1 MDEIQLRGLRVTGTH
16 GVLAE
21 EQDRAQPF
29 EVDVDLGVD
38 LSAAGASDALAD
50 TVDYG
55 AVASLVASIVGGD
68 RFALLEA
75 LASRLA
81 TAVLAVDDR
90 VVSVDVTVRKLRP
103 PVPVDLSF
111 AAVRVRRSR

>member
-21 EQDRAQPF
+21 EQARAQPF
-29 EVDVDLGVD
+29 EVDVDLSVD
-38 LSAAGASDALAD
+38 LAAAGASDALAD

-55 AVASLVASIVGGD
+55 AVATLVASIVGAE
-68 RFALLEA
+68 RFSLLEA

-81 TAVLAVDDR
+81 GAVLALDER
-90 VVSVDVTVRKLRP
+90 VASVDVTVRKLRP
-103 PVPVDLSF
+103 PVPVDLAF
-111 AAVRVRRSR
+111 AA